1 MGLYVGIDGGGTRTR
16 AVVAGADLVPLG
28 RGASGPANAA
38 TRPLPRV
45 VETVQEAAADA
56 LAAAG
61 GGDGEP
67 SRVAIGLAGIDSIH
81 DRRPLLVAL
90 ESVFGV
96 GRVLL
101 TSDARA
107 ALAGASRDGLDA
119 PAVVLIAGTGA
130 IAFGQ
135 GRDGATARAGGYGS
149 VIGDEGSGFAQLA
162 RHFASERLV
171 LAAQAYAGAQRALDL
186 TIEWCRARETFG
198 RALIRHQIVQHT
210 LTEMARRTDVA
221 RSYAHDVARRSLT
234 DDVSAQVCFAKNTA
248 VEAGQW
254 IVDQAVQ
261 LHGGMGYMRESE
273 VERQYRDM
281 RILGIGGGTSEILTG
296 LAAKRLGYTS

>member
-135 GRDGATARAGGYGS
+135 GRDG
-149 VIGDEGSGFAQLA
+149 
-162 RHFASERLV
+162 
-171 LAAQAYAGAQRALDL
+171 
-186 TIEWCRARETFG
+186 
-198 RALIRHQIVQHT
+198 
-210 LTEMARRTDVA
+210 
-221 RSYAHDVARRSLT
+221 
-234 DDVSAQVCFAKNTA
+234 
-248 VEAGQW
+248 
-254 IVDQAVQ
+254 
-261 LHGGMGYMRESE
+261 
-273 VERQYRDM
+273 
-281 RILGIGGGTSEILTG
+281 
-296 LAAKRLGYTS
+296 

>member
-16 AVVAGADLVPLG
+16 AVVAGADLVPL
-28 RGASGPANAA
+28 
-38 TRPLPRV
+38 
-45 VETVQEAAADA
+45 
-56 LAAAG
+56 
-61 GGDGEP
+61 

-135 GRDGATARAGGYGS
+135 GRDG
-149 VIGDEGSGFAQLA
+149 
-162 RHFASERLV
+162 
-171 LAAQAYAGAQRALDL
+171 
-186 TIEWCRARETFG
+186 
-198 RALIRHQIVQHT
+198 
-210 LTEMARRTDVA
+210 
-221 RSYAHDVARRSLT
+221 
-234 DDVSAQVCFAKNTA
+234 
-248 VEAGQW
+248 
-254 IVDQAVQ
+254 
-261 LHGGMGYMRESE
+261 
-273 VERQYRDM
+273 
-281 RILGIGGGTSEILTG
+281 
-296 LAAKRLGYTS
+296 